1 MVKRTSLDDF
11 GHSQTVAI
19 VVPVKEQSERGRTLA
34 GCRGVVAAAGMRH
47 VKLAEQLRQEIGEV
61 VVVVDM
67 GQELAVGFGHGFP
80 VDTVH
85 VFLIEASCFLLLY
98 IVEHVF
104 AFGLG
109 VDFHCGRIFDGLYCL
124 RGHAHFAEAVG
135 AEQVQGVAILVG
147 LY

>member
-19 VVPVKEQSERGRTLA
+19 VVPVKRTVREAVPLA

-67 GQELAVGFGHGFP
+67 GAGTCGRLRSWLPSRHRAC
-80 VDTVH
+80 
-85 VFLIEASCFLLLY
+85 FLIEASFCFLLL
-98 IVEHVF
+98 
-104 AFGLG
+104 
-109 VDFHCGRIFDGLYCL
+109 
-124 RGHAHFAEAVG
+124 
-135 AEQVQGVAILVG
+135 
-147 LY
+147 